1 MQIADRAAGESSKL
15 QMDELTRV
23 GDSDAL
29 RMDGAELAWRN
40 PRARPN
46 PVSCFHRSLSLISD
60 IVFII
65 G

>member
-15 QMDELTRV
+15 QMDQLTRV

-29 RMDGAELAWRN
+29 GMDGAELACCN
-40 PRARPN
+40 PGARPN
-46 PVSCFHRSLSLISD
+46 PVSCFHRSLSLISN
-60 IVFII
+60 IVFMI